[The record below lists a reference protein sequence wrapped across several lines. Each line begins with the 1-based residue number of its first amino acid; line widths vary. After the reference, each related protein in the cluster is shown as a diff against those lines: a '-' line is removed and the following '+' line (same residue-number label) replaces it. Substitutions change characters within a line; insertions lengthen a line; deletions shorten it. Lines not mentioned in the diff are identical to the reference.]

1 MGGGASHHATAKR
14 ERLVGISRKPRQA
27 SRQGHGSSSSES
39 KVEGTCPDSILGRIE
54 EWLRDD
60 EIDLGDLGLVR
71 IEAEAA
77 LELIVE
83 ASYQLA
89 ADDEKLAPFF
99 EGINMDLVHTHQ
111 VQFLRAALSAGQFS
125 YPDRPIR
132 LARLF
137 RGGLDETHFDLFLGH
152 VVTALR
158 EFLPEELVA
167 ETVQTVLPLR
177 TFFQQEG
184 LRHRGSNQ
192 GEGAKR
198 IARRAGQ

>member
-1 MGGGASHHATAKR
+1 LT
-14 ERLVGISRKPRQA
+14 
-27 SRQGHGSSSSES
+27 
-39 KVEGTCPDSILGRIE
+39 T
-54 EWLRDD
+54 
-60 EIDLGDLGLVR
+60 
-71 IEAEAA
+71 AEAA

-99 EGINMDLVHTHQ
+99 EGINMDLVHTHQVNPSSPTSIPQ

>member
-1 MGGGASHHATAKR
+1 LT
-14 ERLVGISRKPRQA
+14 
-27 SRQGHGSSSSES
+27 
-39 KVEGTCPDSILGRIE
+39 T
-54 EWLRDD
+54 
-60 EIDLGDLGLVR
+60 
-71 IEAEAA
+71 AEAA

-89 ADDEKLAPFF
+89 ADDEKLAPFS
-99 EGINMDLVHTHQ
+99 EGINMDLVHTHQVNPSSPPNLNFNLPTSIPQ
-111 VQFLRAALSAGQFS
+111 VQFLRAALSAGQFG